1 MIRSRRL
8 YRSRTDRMLF
18 GVAGGIADYL
28 DVDPTIVRLGLV
40 VALIFGHVLTLAL
53 YLAAC
58 LIVPEQPLFD

>member
-1 MIRSRRL
+1 MFSSKRL
-8 YRSRTDRMLF
+8 YRSATDRMIG

-40 VALIFGHVLTLAL
+40 VALIVGHVLTLGL

-58 LIVPEQPLFD
+58 LIIPKQPAYL